1 MSSDRTTYLCA
12 VTQEDLVSVRIG
24 DRVEPMLAVCLII
37 KSRAHETEEIKHGY
51 DEADDVLYLDRVHRN
66 IASDERIRSLHFAEE
81 VEHANSS
88 TL

>member
-1 MSSDRTTYLCA
+1 
-12 VTQEDLVSVRIG
+12 
-24 DRVEPMLAVCLII
+24 MLLII
-37 KSRAHETEEIKHGY
+37 KSRAHDTEEIKHGY